1 MNAQH
6 PDTRVRSVWPTPPE
20 GCCYVEQSLKGGDY
34 ISTGYFHRGTV
45 DSKGRG
51 RSVENCQGVTSLFFD
66 LDLLGLVDAARLARG
81 QALPDKAA
89 DRKAHMYQMP
99 EEQRQQWLDL
109 LLQDVGGILESVMGA
124 PPTLT
129 ICSGWGYH
137 FHYAVSEPMRTEKA
151 ALQSL
156 HAAVVDECNRQASE
170 VGQTLHPP
178 LTTYHKA
185 FDRTHDV
192 GARLA
197 RAPGS
202 QNTKCA
208 WRMSSVDI
216 IAASDTV
223 LDSDTVGRLRAQWER
238 QGQLTDNDKARAK
251 GSPVPSRKRP
261 RQAKSVDVDFRA
273 QRLADGRSWQQLA
286 DALAPGERLKV
297 ICPFGGTSVG
307 SGFFHREQDGRVRY
321 YSSMQA
327 VTYWNSYRPSTTP
340 GLVDLR
346 RSPPKKDGT
355 QGRILNSVTNLHTML
370 THDAAFSLWFDE
382 FRQQEMDGHD
392 VIDDGIWVRVITH
405 MESAYDW
412 QWRVGKE
419 LLFSAVEFV
428 CRQSSRNPV
437 QEYVKALKWDG
448 CPRIDRWLLEV
459 CNTEDLPIYRVYARK
474 WVLGLMARLFSPGC
488 QLHTCMLL
496 TGPQGWG
503 KSSVWREWANWPGQT
518 ELYSDT
524 RFNIKD
530 KDCYLQLYSALIY
543 EDAEMA
549 GSSNADQETRK
560 AFITS
565 AVDRFRPPFG
575 RKMRTY
581 RRHTVIT
588 MTSNEQDVLR
598 DRTGSRR
605 YWVVPCS
612 GESAGLRWL
621 GKYRDQ
627 MLAEAYEEYQ
637 KGQQWWLTPDESK
650 MQRKANGVFQYHDW
664 FSQCALTAWD
674 ANGAGRRNRFTVAEF
689 AAAIDQNLSVQRF
702 GLSLSSALHA
712 AGFTRYRSG
721 GATYYY
727 KTGDSTGSATG
738 LLAIRGLTRTS
749 HEQQA
754 GL

>member
-1 MNAQH
+1 
-6 PDTRVRSVWPTPPE
+6 
-20 GCCYVEQSLKGGDY
+20 
-34 ISTGYFHRGTV
+34 
-45 DSKGRG
+45 
-51 RSVENCQGVTSLFFD
+51 
-66 LDLLGLVDAARLARG
+66 
-81 QALPDKAA
+81 
-89 DRKAHMYQMP
+89 
-99 EEQRQQWLDL
+99 
-109 LLQDVGGILESVMGA
+109 
-124 PPTLT
+124 
-129 ICSGWGYH
+129 
-137 FHYAVSEPMRTEKA
+137 
-151 ALQSL
+151 
-156 HAAVVDECNRQASE
+156 
-170 VGQTLHPP
+170 
-178 LTTYHKA
+178 
-185 FDRTHDV
+185 
-192 GARLA
+192 
-197 RAPGS
+197 
-202 QNTKCA
+202 
-208 WRMSSVDI
+208 
-216 IAASDTV
+216 
-223 LDSDTVGRLRAQWER
+223 
-238 QGQLTDNDKARAK
+238 
-251 GSPVPSRKRP
+251 
-261 RQAKSVDVDFRA
+261 
-273 QRLADGRSWQQLA
+273 
-286 DALAPGERLKV
+286 
-297 ICPFGGTSVG
+297 
-307 SGFFHREQDGRVRY
+307 
-321 YSSMQA
+321 
-327 VTYWNSYRPSTTP
+327 
-340 GLVDLR
+340 
-346 RSPPKKDGT
+346 
-355 QGRILNSVTNLHTML
+355 
-370 THDAAFSLWFDE
+370 
-382 FRQQEMDGHD
+382 
-392 VIDDGIWVRVITH
+392 
-405 MESAYDW
+405 
-412 QWRVGKE
+412 
-419 LLFSAVEFV
+419 
-428 CRQSSRNPV
+428 
-437 QEYVKALKWDG
+437 
-448 CPRIDRWLLEV
+448 
-459 CNTEDLPIYRVYARK
+459 
-474 WVLGLMARLFSPGC
+474 
-488 QLHTCMLL
+488 MLL

-530 KDCYLQLYSALIY
+530 KDCYLQLYSALIC

-674 ANGAGRRNRFTVAEF
+674 ANGAGKRNRFTVAEF

-738 LLAIRGLTRTS
+738 LLAIRGLTRSS